1 MHTFTLS
8 PSSPLK
14 LFCSAV
20 AETQHRYDPDLKLV
34 RSFKSSD
41 MWMWH
46 LGTWVKLAVLGE
58 CLDSMTLKGF
68 SNLNDSVI
76 NF

>member
-1 MHTFTLS
+1 MHTFTSS

-14 LFCSAV
+14 LFYFSV
-20 AETQHRYDPDLKLV
+20 AQTQSCCDPELKLV
-34 RSFKSSD
+34 MSLKSSD
-41 MWMWH
+41 MWM
-46 LGTWVKLAVLGE
+46 GTRVKLAVLRE
-58 CLDSMTLKGF
+58 CLDSMTSKGF